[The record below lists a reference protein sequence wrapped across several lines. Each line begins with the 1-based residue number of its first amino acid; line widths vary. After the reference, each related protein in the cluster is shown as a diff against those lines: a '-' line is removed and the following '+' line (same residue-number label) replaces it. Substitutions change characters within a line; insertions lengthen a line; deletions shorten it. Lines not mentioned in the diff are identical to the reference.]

1 MLQTPLSRLIRVTYL
16 VSFLILGAS
25 QLPTRAIAT
34 ERSGWIPPSQITQSP
49 QAAET
54 NACNPEETS
63 TDTSFMA
70 LLPPNQSQIST
81 VKGLPSF
88 FFYLPKTSAQTAE
101 FVLSNDSNQILY
113 KLRFAITGNPG
124 LIRLQL
130 PGFINLQPLK
140 IQKIYSWSFSILCN
154 PLSPSQNLTLTG
166 TVERLPLSGNLATQ
180 LQNASPNSHPQ
191 IYAEAGLWMDAF
203 SSLADVSQ
211 LPLEDGS
218 NQEEWETL
226 LQLMGLE
233 ALDALESGTFLRF

>member
-1 MLQTPLSRLIRVTYL
+1 
-16 VSFLILGAS
+16 
-25 QLPTRAIAT
+25 
-34 ERSGWIPPSQITQSP
+34 
-49 QAAET
+49 
-54 NACNPEETS
+54 
-63 TDTSFMA
+63 MA

-81 VKGLPSF
+81 VQGLPSF
-88 FFYLPKTSAQTAE
+88 FFYLPETSAQAAE

-130 PGFINLQPLK
+130 PSFINLEPLE
-140 IQKIYSWSFSILCN
+140 IQKIYSWSFSIICN

-166 TVERLPLSGNLATQ
+166 TVQRLPLSRNLATQ
-180 LQNASPNSHPQ
+180 LQNAPASSHPQ

-203 SSLADVSQ
+203 SSLANVSQ

-218 NQEEWETL
+218 NQQEWETL

-233 ALDALESGTFLRF
+233 ALDALESEMFLRF

>member
-1 MLQTPLSRLIRVTYL
+1 MLQTPLYRLIGVSYL

-25 QLPTRAIAT
+25 QLPNRAIAT

-49 QAAET
+49 PVAET
-54 NACNPEETS
+54 NACNPEATS

-88 FFYLPKTSAQTAE
+88 FFYLPETTAQSAE
-101 FVLSNDSNQILY
+101 LVLSNDSDRVVY

-124 LIRLQL
+124 IIRLQL
-130 PGFINLQPLK
+130 PGFINLEPLE
-140 IQKIYSWSFSILCN
+140 IQEIYRWSFSIICN

-166 TVERLPLSGNLATQ
+166 TVQRLPLSRNLATQ
-180 LQNASPNSHPQ
+180 LQNASPSSHPQ

-203 SSLADVSQ
+203 SSLANVSQ

-218 NQEEWETL
+218 NQQEWETL

-233 ALDALESGTFLRF
+233 ALDALESGGR